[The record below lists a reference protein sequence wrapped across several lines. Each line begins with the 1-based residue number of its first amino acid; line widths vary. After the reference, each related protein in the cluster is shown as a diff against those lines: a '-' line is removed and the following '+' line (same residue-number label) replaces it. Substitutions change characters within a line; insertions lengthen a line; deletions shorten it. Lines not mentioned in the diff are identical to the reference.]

1 MKLVEKISSF
11 LKINDDDEFDIE
23 AFQKNSENFVLNY
36 MMNTEYKAY
45 DNLLKEI
52 IFLIHY
58 TFQVLKDDS
67 QKGNKILK
75 GDITRID
82 NYVFSK
88 YRRDEILKENIEQLV
103 IVACSNRFEE
113 DPHEN
118 LFAYYVFLEEVG
130 IEIIDLFN
138 DFYEII
144 DSGNQS
150 MKSVNLSYV
159 GKKEIPTANEIKN
172 GNKLDTET
180 LMTEMLS
187 EFHSPID
194 VQQKIL
200 QNEKIAPVSYEI
212 AKRNSDE
219 KIAKK
224 TNEDKK

>member
-1 MKLVEKISSF
+1 MKLVEKINSL
-11 LKINDDDEFDIE
+11 LKRNDEFDIE
-23 AFQKNSENFVLNY
+23 LFQKNAVEFILNH
-36 MMNTEYKAY
+36 MMNTEYKTY
-45 DNLLKEI
+45 NNLLKEI

-67 QKGNKILK
+67 QKGKKILK

-88 YRRDEILKENIEQLV
+88 YRRDEILKNNIEQLI

-113 DPHEN
+113 DPHQN

-144 DSGNQS
+144 DTGNHS
-150 MKSVNLSYV
+150 SKILGLSYI
-159 GKKEIPTANEIKN
+159 GKKEIPTANQISN

-187 EFHSPID
+187 EFHSPTDI
-194 VQQKIL
+194 QQKIL
-200 QNEKIAPVSYEI
+200 QNAKITPLEKEF
-212 AKRNSDE
+212 AKINNQ
-219 KIAKK
+219 KII
-224 TNEDKK
+224 E

>member
-1 MKLVEKISSF
+1 MRLVEKIGAY
-11 LKINDDDEFDIE
+11 LKKSNDTFDIE
-23 AFQKNSENFVLNY
+23 AFQKNAEEFVLNY
-36 MMNTEYKAY
+36 MMNTEYKTY

-58 TFQVLKDDS
+58 TFQVLKDDCLIG
-67 QKGNKILK
+67 KKILK

-88 YRRDEILKENIEQLV
+88 YRREDILKENIEQLV

-144 DSGNQS
+144 DSGNKTE
-150 MKSVNLSYV
+150 KSKNFSYV
-159 GKKEIPTANEIKN
+159 GKTEIPNVNEIKN
-172 GNKLDTET
+172 GKKLDAET

-187 EFHSPID
+187 EYHSPME
-194 VQQKIL
+194 VQKKIL
-200 QNEKIAPVSYEI
+200 KNESLFKENFDI
-212 AKRNSDE
+212 AKEKYKNIKPTKGLDE
-219 KIAKK
+219 
-224 TNEDKK
+224 D

>member
-11 LKINDDDEFDIE
+11 LKKNEDFDIE
-23 AFQKNSENFVLNY
+23 IFQRNAEDFILNY
-36 MMNTEYKAY
+36 MMNTEYKTY

-52 IFLIHY
+52 IFLVHY

-75 GDITRID
+75 GDIARID

-88 YRRDEILKENIEQLV
+88 YRRTENLKDNIEQLV

-144 DSGNQS
+144 DSGAHS
-150 MKSVNLSYV
+150 SKILNLSYV
-159 GKKEIPTANEIKN
+159 GKKEIPAANQITN
-172 GNKLDTET
+172 GNKLDNET

-187 EFHSPID
+187 EFHSPLD
-194 VQQKIL
+194 VQKKIL
-200 QNEKIAPVSYEI
+200 QNEKISPLSYEI
-212 AKRNSDE
+212 AKRKNQE
-219 KIAKK
+219 KINTDIK
-224 TNEDKK
+224 